1 MTKADIGELLIGSV
15 YVAILFSLVRPGA
28 PSSSLI
34 ASVSS
39 ALIGLVG
46 TVTGYA

>member
-1 MTKADIGELLIGSV
+1 MNKGDVGELFIGAV

-28 PSSSLI
+28 PSSGLI
-34 ASVSS
+34 TSVSS

>member
-1 MTKADIGELLIGSV
+1 MDKGTIGEVFIGAV

-28 PSSSLI
+28 PSSGLI
-34 ASVSS
+34 SSVSS
-39 ALIGLVG
+39 ALVGLVG